1 MNSLKLTAFMTALI
15 VLFMTIGKMLGGHNG
30 MMIALF
36 ISLGMNFFSYW
47 FSDKI
52 VLMAY
57 GAQPLPRDTAPQIHE
72 IIEKLAD
79 RARIPVPK
87 VYIVNSGVPNAFATG
102 RNPQNA
108 AVAVTT
114 GLLNILNLHE
124 IEGVLAHELAHVI
137 NRDTLIS
144 TVVSSFVGAIYYMA
158 DMLRWAMIFGGSSR
172 DDENGDS
179 GSSALGY
186 LFVIIVAPLIA
197 MILQMA
203 ISRSREYKADYY
215 GAKLAGDNAGLMS
228 ALIKLEQGNRLNHNF
243 STPATSSMCIVN
255 PFSGRALFS
264 LFSTHPAT
272 EDRLKELQKIQ
283 F

>member
-1 MNSLKLTAFMTALI
+1 MNSLKLTAFMTALV

-30 MMIALF
+30 MMVALF

-255 PFSGRALFS
+255 PFSGRTLFS